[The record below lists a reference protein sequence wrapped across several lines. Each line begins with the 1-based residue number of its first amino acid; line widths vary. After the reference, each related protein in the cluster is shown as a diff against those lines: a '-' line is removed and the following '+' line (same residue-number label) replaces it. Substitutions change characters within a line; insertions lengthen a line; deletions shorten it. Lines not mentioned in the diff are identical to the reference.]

1 MMKFAVKKVEKVA
14 TTTITAADGGASWKE
29 AKLQCM

>member
-14 TTTITAADGGASWKE
+14 TTASRDNVTWKE
-29 AKLQCM
+29 AKPQCV